1 MRCMLRT
8 ISRYLVWAWL
18 PLALSL
24 SGCMLSRLAPD
35 EVIAKFSQTSSALS
49 TFQYEANLTL
59 AGRLPITIVEG
70 ASSASINLTGSAN
83 NQDPNNPQFTLRAIL
98 SGTASAG
105 QFAINGDLVSVG
117 DYTYFRMTNLSLPTL
132 VPVSLGADSRW
143 YKVRHLTAADPNESK
158 LGVLEKSA
166 FTSDQIKQIRTVL
179 ADASL
184 FEVIEVLPDVT
195 VNGQRSYHY
204 RTKFKSDSI
213 EGLSQQVGTILGT
226 PLTGQNLSNLSDYQP
241 EMWINKQTFQ
251 LSQLK
256 LTGLYQTD
264 GLPTDFD
271 LTLKLS
277 HHNEKLT
284 ITPPKES
291 EELNP
296 EQWLRQQ
303 LPL

>member
-1 MRCMLRT
+1 MF
-8 ISRYLVWAWL
+8 SH
-18 PLALSL
+18 P
-24 SGCMLSRLAPD
+24 APD
-35 EVIAKFSQTSSALS
+35 EVIAKFGQASSTLS
-49 TFQYEANLTL
+49 TFQYEAILTL
-59 AGRLPITIVEG
+59 AGRLPIAIVEG
-70 ASSASINLTGSAN
+70 AGSASIKLTGSAN
-83 NQDPNNPQFTLRAIL
+83 NQDPNNPQFTLQAIL

-105 QFAINGDLVSVG
+105 QFAISGDLVSVG

-143 YKVRHLTAADPNESK
+143 YKVRHVGRANPNENK
-158 LGVLEKSA
+158 LGVLEKA
-166 FTSDQIKQIRTVL
+166 TFTSEQIKQIRITL

-184 FEVIEVLPDVT
+184 FEVTEVFPDMT

-204 RTKFKSDSI
+204 RAKFKLESI
-213 EGLSQQVGTILGT
+213 ENLNRQISAILST
-226 PLTGQNLSNLSDYQP
+226 PLTEQNLSDLSDYQL
-241 EMWINKQTFQ
+241 ELWINKQTFQ

-256 LTGLYQTD
+256 LAGLYQTD

-271 LTLKLS
+271 LTLRLS
-277 HHNEKLT
+277 RHNEKLT

-303 LPL
+303 LLL